1 MSAIDWSAVAM
12 IFEVLAK
19 PTRHSGSRL
28 SRGVDSARHVTE
40 VAASSLPA
48 DARDSARD
56 FDLGRQPVYGK
67 PGGFAAGIPAT
78 GLYEANAL
86 RPFMHRVQPRVLCT

>member
-1 MSAIDWSAVAM
+1 MRAIDWSAVAM

-28 SRGVDSARHVTE
+28 SRAVDSARHVSE
-40 VAASSLPA
+40 VAASALPA
-48 DARDSARD
+48 DALDSIRA
-56 FDLGRQPVYGK
+56 FGLGRQPVDGK
-67 PGGFAAGIPAT
+67 PSGLAAGFPAA
-78 GLYEANAL
+78 GVYEANAL